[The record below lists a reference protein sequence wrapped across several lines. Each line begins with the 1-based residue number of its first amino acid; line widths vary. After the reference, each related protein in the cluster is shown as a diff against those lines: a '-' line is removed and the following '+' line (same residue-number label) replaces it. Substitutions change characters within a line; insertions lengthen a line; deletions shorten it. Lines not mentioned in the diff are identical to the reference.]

1 MKIKFLAL
9 TTGITICST
18 IASGVFAPAMAV
30 TFDLGSF
37 GEDINANGGLNFV
50 PNNSSAAWRAE
61 DRFRSKLSGSPNTQ
75 NFDSVILPTPSSDPI
90 IRALTPGTP
99 LTIANFPGTS
109 SITTTSTEVAQ
120 TLTTTFATK
129 GVRFNDSVSTPTEN
143 GRFATSGTNYY
154 EVGNGT
160 FTITFTNP
168 MAALGFYAT
177 DVENQEGITL
187 QFDNDPTRTLTIP
200 RTLAAGNTDK
210 SLLYY
215 GFVAANSSE
224 IFTTVRFGISPV
236 SDPDKANDKFGLD
249 DLTFATSA
257 QVRNFGATTA
267 VPEPLTI
274 VGTLLGGT
282 VALRLRKK
290 LKSSNKL

>member
-1 MKIKFLAL
+1 MAL
-9 TTGITICST
+9 LT
-18 IASGVFAPAMAV
+18 
-30 TFDLGSF
+30 
-37 GEDINANGGLNFV
+37 
-50 PNNSSAAWRAE
+50 
-61 DRFRSKLSGSPNTQ
+61 TQ
-75 NFDSVILPTPSSDPI
+75 NFDSVILPTPDADPI

-109 SITTTSTEVAQ
+109 SITTTSTEVTQ
-120 TLTTTFATK
+120 PFATK
-129 GVRFNDSVSTPTEN
+129 GVRFNDTASLPTAN
-143 GRFATSGTNYY
+143 GRFAISGNNYY

-168 MAALGFYAT
+168 MAAIGFYAT
-177 DVENQEGITL
+177 DVENQEGIRL
-187 QFDNDPTRTLTIP
+187 QFDNDSTKTLTIP

-210 SLLYY
+210 SVLYY
-215 GFVAANSSE
+215 GFVAANPSE
-224 IFTTVRFGISPV
+224 IFTTVTFGISPV
-236 SDPDKANDKFGLD
+236 ADPDKANDKFGLD

-257 QVRNFGATTA
+257 QVRNFGVATA

-274 VGTLLGGT
+274 VGTLFGGT